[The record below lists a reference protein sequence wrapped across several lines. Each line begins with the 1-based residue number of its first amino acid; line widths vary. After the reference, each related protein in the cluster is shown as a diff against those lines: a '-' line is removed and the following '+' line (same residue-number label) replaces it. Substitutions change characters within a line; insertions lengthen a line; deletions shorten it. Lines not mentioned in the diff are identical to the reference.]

1 MNSEWNLIS
10 SISRADT
17 YQLEQAEY
25 VVSNYM
31 KWMIIIFALI
41 IAMLVGNLLMLRH
54 INKNTFKKHERQ
66 DKDWGWAEY

>member
-1 MNSEWNLIS
+1 MNFEWNQIS

-25 VVSNYM
+25 GVSDYM
-31 KWMIIIFALI
+31 KWVIIIFALV

-54 INKNTFKKHERQ
+54 INKNTFKKHER
-66 DKDWGWAEY
+66 KDRGWGWAEY

>member
-1 MNSEWNLIS
+1 
-10 SISRADT
+10 
-17 YQLEQAEY
+17 
-25 VVSNYM
+25 M

-66 DKDWGWAEY
+66 DKD